1 MNKIIKNRFSAYLL
15 AILCMFLWGSAFP
28 TIKTTYK
35 ILNIGTNDYFSMIYV
50 AGLRFFIAGLIV
62 LILMSFFDKRNIIQL
77 KSNFTFLLKIGL
89 IVISFGYLFFYIGTG
104 NTSGMK
110 SSLLTS
116 SSTFL
121 VVILSHFLL
130 NDEDFNKFKLLAI
143 ILGISGVIFSN
154 INKEFNFSFTFLG
167 EGFLVINSLL
177 SSYGTIFVKKY
188 GKNVSPFATASGQ
201 FLYGSILLIIVGYFG
216 HEKALHFNYQ
226 AIALI
231 LYGGIISSVAFT
243 LWYFILREYKA
254 SEISFLRLFIPF
266 FGTALSALILG
277 EKLNFG
283 ILIGLILVIF
293 GIIIIN
299 KSTEL
304 NKLTTGEKWKI

>member
-50 AGLRFFIAGLIV
+50 AGLRFFLAGLIV
-62 LILMSFFDKRNIIQL
+62 LILMSFFDRKNIVQL
-77 KSNFTFLLKIGL
+77 KTNFLFLLKIGL

-121 VVILSHFLL
+121 VVILSHYLL

-167 EGFLVINSLL
+167 EGFLVINALL

-188 GKNVSPFATASGQ
+188 GKNISPFATASGQ

-216 HEKALHFNYQ
+216 HEKSLHFNFQ

-231 LYGGIISSVAFT
+231 FYGGIISSVAFT

-304 NKLTTGEKWKI
+304 NKLTTGEK